1 MRLTDGS
8 LIATLRIAA
17 LVSGLLV
24 TVLLWPYGGGPAALF
39 IGLFAGVAVAGVLA
53 LALADLIHRTPRD

>member
-17 LVSGLLV
+17 LMSGLLV
-24 TVLLWPYGGGPAALF
+24 TGLVWPYGVPSALF
-39 IGLFAGVAVAGVLA
+39 IGLFAGVAVAGMLA
-53 LALADLIHRTPRD
+53 IALADWIHRIPRD